1 LVTAL
6 ELIDQVP
13 ARKALE
19 ARSAALEE
27 ALQRAIERDH
37 RKTEFLATL
46 AHELRNLLG
55 PVVNSLQ
62 IMKRAHLSADL
73 LERGRVL
80 MERQVLQMKRLVD
93 DLLDVNRIA
102 RNQLELKKTEVNL
115 GLVLEQVLEAS
126 RPALET
132 AGLTLTIF
140 PPPQPVFLEAD
151 PVRLTQVF
159 GNLLTNA
166 GKYTDA
172 GGRIDVAVEQQGSDV
187 VVRVADNGVG
197 IPADQLTTVFDR
209 FVQID
214 GSVSRTQGG
223 LGIGLALAKQL
234 VELHGGAITAHSAG
248 LGLGSEFVVRLPI
261 LTRHLMLPEPTPG
274 LSQPVHPATLRILI
288 VDDNRDAVE
297 SLAVLLALKGYET
310 KLAHDG
316 FEAIEQAGSYR
327 PDVILLDIGLPRMSG
342 YDVCRTIRAQPW
354 GKAVVVIA
362 LTGWGQDDDLRRTAD
377 AGFTGHLVKPV
388 NYEDLLKLLAQ
399 VGESACQFTLPITC

>member
-1 LVTAL
+1 LVTPL
-6 ELIDQVP
+6 RDQLQ
-13 ARKALE
+13 ARKALG
-19 ARSAALEE
+19 ARSTALEQ
-27 ALQRAIERDH
+27 ALQRATERDH

-62 IMKRAHLSADL
+62 VMKRAHLSADL

-93 DLLDVNRIA
+93 DLLDINRIT
-102 RNQLELKKTEVNL
+102 RNQLELKKTEINL
-115 GLVLEQVLEAS
+115 GLVLEEAVEAS
-126 RPALET
+126 RPDLEAT
-132 AGLTLTIF
+132 GHTLTIL
-140 PPPQPVFLEAD
+140 PAPQPIFLEAD
-151 PVRLTQVF
+151 SLRLTQVF

-166 GKYTDA
+166 CKYTDS
-172 GGRIDVAVEQQGSDV
+172 GGRIEVAVEQQGSDV
-187 VVRVADNGVG
+187 VVRVSDNGIG
-197 IPADQLTTVFDR
+197 IRADLLTTVFDR

-214 GSVSRTQGG
+214 GSVPRTRGG

-234 VELHGGAITAHSAG
+234 VELHGGTITAHSAG

-261 LTRHLMLPEPTPG
+261 LTRQLVVPEPAPA
-274 LSQPVHPATLRILI
+274 SPQAVREATLRILL

-297 SLAVLLALKGYET
+297 SLAVLLALTGYQT

-316 FEAIEQAGSYR
+316 IEAIEQAGEYR

-354 GKAVVVIA
+354 GKALAVIA
-362 LTGWGQDDDLRRTAD
+362 LTGWGQEEDRRRTAE

-388 NYEDLLKLLAQ
+388 NYTDLLKLLDQ
-399 VGESACQFTLPITC
+399 VGESAC